1 MDSTNFLGKI
11 MDHFKISLYA
21 RTGVVCRLVALLLG
35 ASIATIPFAAPAQT
49 AASPENRPTM
59 GSNPS
64 KADTPADMRDSMMN
78 MQKRMNA
85 FEASGDPDRDFAAMM
100 RMHHMGAVDMAEFE
114 LKHGK
119 DPEMRQMAKEIITAQ
134 KSEIAKFDAWLA
146 AHKGRAK

>member
-1 MDSTNFLGKI
+1 
-11 MDHFKISLYA
+11 
-21 RTGVVCRLVALLLG
+21 
-35 ASIATIPFAAPAQT
+35 
-49 AASPENRPTM
+49 
-59 GSNPS
+59 
-64 KADTPADMRDSMMN
+64 MRDSMMN